1 VNITPAAS
9 NSTILW
15 TTTAR
20 QYQEGLLSVAAG
32 DVLPT
37 YPVDADAFGPVCGP
51 EFPQLFSPLSR
62 DPPGRIISC
71 HHRESRLLIH
81 APDAARSAFR

>member
-1 VNITPAAS
+1 MNITPAAS

-51 EFPQLFSPLSR
+51 EFPQLSR

-71 HHRESRLLIH
+71 HHRESRLSIH
-81 APDAARSAFR
+81 APDAARSASR